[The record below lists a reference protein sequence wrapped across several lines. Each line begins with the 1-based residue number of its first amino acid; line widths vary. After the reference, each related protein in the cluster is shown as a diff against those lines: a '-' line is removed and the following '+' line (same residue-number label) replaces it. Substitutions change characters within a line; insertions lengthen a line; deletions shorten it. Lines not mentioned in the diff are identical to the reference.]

1 MAGSARSKD
10 VTTCEKNV
18 VIKGQGRYFLFMK
31 IKNMLCAKT
40 TARSLLWGLCV
51 WLWTTFYAGP
61 TILRH
66 IIGPCN
72 RWVSLH
78 PDSLNNGSHD
88 TVSQPA
94 EYHTKGLGF

>member
-1 MAGSARSKD
+1 MEQTFKYLHSEDQCHSHI
-10 VTTCEKNV
+10 CPLN
-18 VIKGQGRYFLFMK
+18 I
-31 IKNMLCAKT
+31 KT

-51 WLWTTFYAGP
+51 GLWTTFYAGP
-61 TILRH
+61 TILGH

-94 EYHTKGLGF
+94 EYHTKSLGF